1 MKKIL
6 LAAFA
11 ASLLAAGCQKTE
23 VYQPANSGE
32 KMTFS
37 TEMKKITKADGD
49 GTTDETEEPD
59 NQGTTTPTTPT
70 DGDSN
75 LISRGFKVWAYADFP
90 LDNVTNVDNETLIY
104 DGMNG
109 MSITY
114 NGGWKTPENTQY
126 YWPGIDKYLRF
137 FAVSSASVQNME
149 VIPIHGIG
157 DNATPSMSI
166 NAFTVNSEANNDLM
180 VADFRRQHQGQD
192 NRVVNLNFRHTLSK
206 VEFKFKTTAV
216 DGVLPTVFV
225 QKLEVTGLHNKADLA
240 VQLKGTYSPETL
252 NNEVEFVW
260 SNQTGGTSNVVSF
273 TKTWGETADG
283 FPTNITPATGET
295 SASDGKA
302 LKLTADA
309 ETFAS
314 WLMLPDANVSEK
326 LVTITYV
333 IGNRQFKTSF
343 KLGGKK
349 TNNVYQLSSWGV
361 NQYITYTI
369 DLSPNM
375 ISFNASSTDWTPKTD
390 IGMNN

>member
-6 LAAFA
+6 FAAFA

-75 LISRGFKVWAYADFP
+75 LISQGFKVWAYADFP

-126 YWPGIDKYLRF
+126 YWPGTDKYLRF

-149 VIPIHGIG
+149 VTPIHGIG

-166 NAFTVNSEANNDLM
+166 LAFTVISESNNDLM

-240 VQLKGTYSPETL
+240 VQLKGTSPPETL
-252 NNEVEFVW
+252 KNEVEVVW
-260 SNQTGGTSNVVSF
+260 SNQTGGISNVVSF
-273 TKTWGETADG
+273 TKT
-283 FPTNITPATGET
+283 
-295 SASDGKA
+295 
-302 LKLTADA
+302 
-309 ETFAS
+309 
-314 WLMLPDANVSEK
+314 
-326 LVTITYV
+326 
-333 IGNRQFKTSF
+333 
-343 KLGGKK
+343 
-349 TNNVYQLSSWGV
+349 
-361 NQYITYTI
+361 
-369 DLSPNM
+369 
-375 ISFNASSTDWTPKTD
+375 
-390 IGMNN
+390 

>member
-1 MKKIL
+1 MKKNL
-6 LAAFA
+6 FAAFA

-37 TEMKKITKADGD
+37 TEMKKITKAEGD

-75 LISRGFKVWAYADFP
+75 LISQGFKVWAYADFP

-126 YWPGIDKYLRF
+126 YWPGTDKSLRF
-137 FAVSSASVQNME
+137 FAVSSASVQNM
-149 VIPIHGIG
+149 VVVPIHGIG
-157 DNATPSMSI
+157 NSATPSMSI
-166 NAFTVNSEANNDLM
+166 KAFTVNSEANNDLM

-216 DGVLPTVFV
+216 NGVLPTVFV

-260 SNQTGGTSNVVSF
+260 SNQTGGTPNVVSF

-349 TNNVYQLSSWGV
+349 TNDVYQLSSWGV